1 MTQLPPLIKGC
12 CPEGKRRV
20 LLTVSYDGTAYAGWQ
35 RQQNALAVQ
44 QVLEEALRKL
54 TGEATLT
61 VTGSSRTDAGVHALG
76 QRVHFDTASRI
87 PPDKFPFALNTCL
100 PADIRVLD
108 GRYVP
113 AAFHARFDA
122 AGKRYTYRIH
132 NAPHASAL
140 LGEVTA
146 HVPRP
151 LDLARMREALDALP
165 GTHDF
170 AAFQAAGGTAKTTVR
185 TITEARLR
193 REGALITLTVCGN
206 AFLYNMVRIIAG
218 TLVDIGMG
226 RLDPGAF
233 SRALQTGDR
242 LALGVTAP
250 ARGLEL
256 TRVEYANDP
265 AQAGILSH
273 RNEL

>member
-87 PPDKFPFALNTCL
+87 PPEKFPFALNTCL
-100 PADIRVLD
+100 PADIRVLE

-113 AAFHARFDA
+113 AAFHARFDT

-140 LGEVTA
+140 YRHLCA
-146 HVPRP
+146 HVPVP
-151 LDLARMREALDALP
+151 LQMEPMERSLQTLL

-170 AAFQAAGGTAKTTVR
+170 SAFQAAGGTAKTTVR
-185 TITEARLR
+185 TIEKVELTRQGDDL
-193 REGALITLTVCGN
+193 TLTIRGN

-218 TLVDIGMG
+218 TVIGVGMG
-226 RLDPGAF
+226 RLPEDSF
-233 SRALQTGDR
+233 EQALRTGDR
-242 LALGVTAP
+242 LKLGMTAP
-250 ARGLEL
+250 ACGLEL
-256 TRVEYANDP
+256 TEVFYRDKDLNGE
-265 AQAGILSH
+265 S
-273 RNEL
+273 

>member
-1 MTQLPPLIKGC
+1 MSALPPIVRTPP
-12 CPEGKRRV
+12 PEGTRRV
-20 LLTVSYDGTAYAGWQ
+20 LLTVSYKGTAYAGWQ
-35 RQQNALAVQ
+35 WQDNALSGQ
-44 QVLEEALRKL
+44 QVLEEALVQL
-54 TGEATLT
+54 TGERLRLT
-61 VTGSSRTDAGVHALG
+61 GASRTDAGVHALG
-76 QRVHFDTASRI
+76 QRAHFDTASRI
-87 PPDKFPFALNTCL
+87 PPDKFPFALNTLL
-100 PADIRVLD
+100 PPDIRVLE
-108 GRYVP
+108 GFSVP
-113 AAFHARFDA
+113 SDFHARFDA
-122 AGKRYTYRIH
+122 RIKRYTYRIH

-140 LGEVTA
+140 MGDVTA

-151 LDLARMREALDALP
+151 LDLSSMREGLCALP

-170 AAFQAAGGTAKTTVR
+170 AAFQAAGGTARTTVR

>member
-100 PADIRVLD
+100 PADIRGA
-108 GRYVP
+108 GR
-113 AAFHARFDA
+113 
-122 AGKRYTYRIH
+122 
-132 NAPHASAL
+132 
-140 LGEVTA
+140 
-146 HVPRP
+146 
-151 LDLARMREALDALP
+151 
-165 GTHDF
+165 
-170 AAFQAAGGTAKTTVR
+170 TVR
-185 TITEARLR
+185 PGGVSRPVR
-193 REGALITLTVCGN
+193 RGG
-206 AFLYNMVRIIAG
+206 
-218 TLVDIGMG
+218 
-226 RLDPGAF
+226 
-233 SRALQTGDR
+233 
-242 LALGVTAP
+242 
-250 ARGLEL
+250 
-256 TRVEYANDP
+256 
-265 AQAGILSH
+265 QAVYLSH
-273 RNEL
+273 PQRAPCQRPVPPSLRPCAGSSANGSHGAQPERPAGHP